1 MKILFP
7 DGFQISAETQMKL
20 QRAFANANSIL
31 EQAEKLRTTQLDGK
45 ISFKFQAA
53 VPRDILTEYER
64 AQSAAFFSRYEHLPE
79 LDELRFINRNGYL
92 YLESIHEVRHA
103 FNEYRPIFM
112 NQSDSSYYV
121 GVHKTVR
128 QKLLN
133 LDQSKDLQI
142 IVNHETDGNIST
154 KFAAIL
160 KEREKSIRKVIELSD
175 FDYIYNGFLQ
185 HSDSRFTARFRNEY
199 TSGELNYVFIKNL
212 SLLPYL
218 KDALRWHHV
227 ILGTLTFPKL
237 GPL

>member
-1 MKILFP
+1 LEATGSTESGVAAALCHRSP
-7 DGFQISAETQMKL
+7 NLCRPCAKL
-20 QRAFANANSIL
+20 QDCITDL
-31 EQAEKLRTTQLDGK
+31 
-45 ISFKFQAA
+45 
-53 VPRDILTEYER
+53 
-64 AQSAAFFSRYEHLPE
+64 SA
-79 LDELRFINRNGYL
+79 
-92 YLESIHEVRHA
+92 
-103 FNEYRPIFM
+103 
-112 NQSDSSYYV
+112 
-121 GVHKTVR
+121 
-128 QKLLN
+128 
-133 LDQSKDLQI
+133 
-142 IVNHETDGNIST
+142 

-160 KEREKSIRKVIELSD
+160 KEREKSIRKVIKLSD